1 MEGFESCLC
10 EVLLKLSESGLSFT
24 LKREQELAMRHL
36 LNGKDVMTVL
46 PTGFVKS
53 LIFQLFVMM
62 CGARSKRKGLS
73 GLFKDELDRFYIYN
87 CFDFISVF
95 NSHSLGMQFF
105 FLNYYF
111 ISVRWL
117 LPLRIN
123 KV

>member
-24 LKREQELAMRHL
+24 LKREQELAIRHL
-36 LNGKDVMTVL
+36 LNGKDVMAVL

-73 GLFKDELDRFYIYN
+73 GLFKDERDRFYIYN
-87 CFDFISVF
+87 CFDFISVS
-95 NSHSLGMQFF
+95 NSHSLGM
-105 FLNYYF
+105 
-111 ISVRWL
+111 
-117 LPLRIN
+117 
-123 KV
+123 